1 MCLKGE
7 RTEFY
12 KKEKEINYGDFQF
25 YLQSRKYF
33 IIIIYQ
39 GSTYLNFWFKCS
51 RRIQSIT
58 LQEYTLV
65 TNHLTNLASDNNQIN
80 FTRKKLQC

>member
-33 IIIIYQ
+33 IIIIYKSI
-39 GSTYLNFWFKCS
+39 STFGLNV
-51 RRIQSIT
+51 
-58 LQEYTLV
+58 QEEFRALHCK
-65 TNHLTNLASDNNQIN
+65 NI
-80 FTRKKLQC
+80 R